1 MAGALEL
8 TPAMVK
14 SLHRAA
20 IRNIY
25 SCAGRYRTWA
35 VQIRGSAH
43 KPPESRFVPGLI
55 DEMCRE
61 ANSNEDWDAI
71 KVSAYV
77 LWRLSWIHP
86 FGGGNGRTARAL
98 AELAFRVRINRKLP
112 AKIAMP
118 EQFVGRRR
126 EYEDALKD
134 SDEAWSQGVLDLSK
148 MESLLGQLLEEQL
161 AYLDEL
167 SDPPQA

>member
-1 MAGALEL
+1 
-8 TPAMVK
+8 
-14 SLHRAA
+14 
-20 IRNIY
+20 
-25 SCAGRYRTWA
+25 

-61 ANSNEDWDAI
+61 ANSHEDWDAV
-71 KVSAYV
+71 KVSTYL
-77 LWRLSWIHP
+77 LWRLNWIHP

-98 AELAFRVRINRKLP
+98 AELALRVRLSHTLP

-134 SDEAWSQGVLDLSK
+134 ADEAWSQGVLDLSK
-148 MESLLGQLLEEQL
+148 LEWLLGRLLEEKL
-161 AYLDEL
+161 AYLDDL
-167 SDPPQA
+167 SDGPSG